1 MFTDILRVPPASERL
16 PLNTYTLFAYVLPPC
31 LSYYVVALLVILPGT
46 RMLRIVL
53 WPLIALLAVR
63 AAVSVDFT
71 GGDPILV
78 HLNIDFA
85 LIMFCFVIRTLEWTF
100 LRDPLKRYVRPTGS
114 SPSILADAL
123 DLSTNIRGVG
133 WNWSKTLR
141 FPVDTRPTSCIWF
154 TTYVLLSALYH
165 SFVCD
170 TFHVAARAF
179 SPETF
184 TIPSGD
190 TIFDPTLPPLTR
202 YVRSSAITISMALV
216 IYAALQMMYDI
227 ATFFGVTVFQ
237 QDPAQ
242 WPPVFDEPWRAD
254 SLRDFWGYRWHQLF
268 RRTFATLGGWPLGC
282 VFGRAGYVLGSFL
295 GSGIFHNIV
304 LLMLNRSVEWWCML
318 LSFGMM
324 AVGIIL
330 ERVFTWV
337 TGRRVGG
344 WIGRLWTMAWLL
356 VWGNIMVDGFGRAGM
371 FASSNVFDTASPAK
385 GIVEPYVMAFD
396 GWLRKIHV

>member
-1 MFTDILRVPPASERL
+1 MGLSCQSLMFTDILRVPPVSERL
-16 PLNTYTLFAYVLPPC
+16 PLNAYTLSAYVLPPC
-31 LSYYVVALLVILPGT
+31 LSYYVVALLVMLPGT
-46 RMLRIVL
+46 RMLRILL
-53 WPLIALLAVR
+53 WPLIALSAVR
-63 AAVSVDFT
+63 A
-71 GGDPILV
+71 
-78 HLNIDFA
+78 A

-114 SPSILADAL
+114 SPSILVDAL

-133 WNWSKTLR
+133 WNWSKSLR
-141 FPVDTRPTSCIWF
+141 FPVNTRPTSCIWF
-154 TTYVLLSALYH
+154 TTYVLLSALFH

-202 YVRSSAITISMALV
+202 YVRSSAITISMALT

-227 ATFFGVTVFQ
+227 ATLFGVTVFQ

-242 WPPVFDEPWRAD
+242 WPPV
-254 SLRDFWGYRWHQLF
+254 WHQLF
-268 RRTFATLGGWPLGC
+268 RRTFVILGGWPLGY

-318 LSFGMM
+318 LSFEMM
-324 AVGIIL
+324 ATGIIL
-330 ERVFTWV
+330 ESVFTWM
-337 TGRRVGG
+337 TGRQVGG
-344 WIGRLWTMAWLL
+344 RTGRLWTMAWLL

-371 FASSNVFDTASPAK
+371 FASANVFDTASPAK
-385 GIVEPYVMAFD
+385 GIVEPFVAAFD
-396 GWLRKIHV
+396 GWLRTIRV